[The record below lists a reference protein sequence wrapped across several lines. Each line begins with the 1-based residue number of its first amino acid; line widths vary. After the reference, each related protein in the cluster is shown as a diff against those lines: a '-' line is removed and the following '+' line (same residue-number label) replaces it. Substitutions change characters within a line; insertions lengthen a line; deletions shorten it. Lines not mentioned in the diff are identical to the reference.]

1 MFNKNVNMIDNISL
15 QKRLARITPE
25 ESRVGIS
32 YCITPS
38 NDYVLLKDEL
48 PADDLQNPRE
58 AIKKV
63 LNETI
68 KQEMGPNDI
77 IITFGLGLG
86 YLLDEVF
93 NKYPSKIFIYEPDIM
108 LMHFVLSNVDISEHL
123 ASGRVYITN
132 DIDELMNKIGSSY
145 LTKDKL
151 EITYL
156 PNYIM
161 TKNKELLVL
170 TQKVY
175 ETCKSKI
182 VDISTITKFSQ
193 RWLMN
198 SIDNISNINS
208 GNAYLLSDLY
218 HQFAGQTAL
227 IVGAGPSLN
236 DNVEFIKN
244 NRDKFVIFAVNKIV
258 KYLLENEIIPDF
270 VVCMDAGNM
279 DRTLGGLESRFSNVN
294 CIMDIRTDC
303 SIINKGFNKIFYA
316 FSNTDSMAKKLQ
328 KYNPSLKTDELGGS
342 ATTMAFVSAVNMG
355 FSKVIFVGVDLAFK
369 DNLVYSY
376 GEKMNRISQE
386 QILIDNVQKNVVQ
399 VKSVNGG
406 TVYTRDDYQVA
417 IHHFE
422 TIIKDLKYNEIYNVS
437 SFGAAIEGV
446 KPAKFEDMVL
456 ISSKSLSKL
465 ANIQPFK
472 LEIKDFIQ
480 EEFFHINNT
489 ITMLSKG
496 VFSSNFVS
504 TIVKS
509 IFLYQFLQAN
519 ILNVLQKNFDPELAQ
534 PFFENTKLAI
544 RKIVEKLQNNKMI

>member
-509 IFLYQFLQAN
+509 IFLYQFLQAD
-519 ILNVLQKNFDPELAQ
+519 ILNVLQKNFAPELAQ

>member
-1 MFNKNVNMIDNISL
+1 MFNKNIKEIDNISL
-15 QKRLARITPE
+15 QRRLARITPE
-25 ESRVGIS
+25 ESRIGIS

-48 PADDLQNPRE
+48 PTDDLQNPRE

-68 KQEMGPNDI
+68 KHEMGPNDI
-77 IITFGLGLG
+77 IITFGMGLG
-86 YLLDEVF
+86 YLLDETF
-93 NKYPSKIFIYEPDIM
+93 NRYKSRIFIYEPDIS

-132 DIDELMNKIGSSY
+132 DIDELMNKLGTSY
-145 LTKDKL
+145 LTKDKV

-156 PNYIM
+156 PNYLI

-170 TQKVY
+170 SQKVL
-175 ETCKSKI
+175 EACKSKI

-198 SIDNISNINS
+198 SIDNIANINT
-208 GNAYLLSDLY
+208 GTAYMLSDLY
-218 HQFAGQTAL
+218 NQFIGQTAL

-236 DNVEFIKN
+236 ENIDFIKK

-258 KYLLENEIIPDF
+258 KYLLQNEIVPDF

-279 DRTLGGLESRFSNVN
+279 DRTLGGLESNFGRVN

-303 SIINKGFNKIFYA
+303 SLIKKGFNKIFYT
-316 FSNTDSMAKKLQ
+316 FSNTDPLVNKLQ
-328 KYNPSLKTDELGGS
+328 KYNPSLKAEELGGS
-342 ATTMAFVSAVNMG
+342 ATTMALVSAVKLG
-355 FSKVIFVGVDLAFK
+355 FSKVFFVGVDLAFK

-376 GEKMNRISQE
+376 GETMNRISQE
-386 QILIDNVQKNVVQ
+386 QILVDNVQKNVVQ
-399 VKSVNGG
+399 VKSVTGG

-422 TIIKDLKYNEIYNVS
+422 TIIKELNYKEIYNLS
-437 SFGAAIEGV
+437 SFGAHIEGV
-446 KPAKFEDMVL
+446 KPVRVEDVIL
-456 ISSKSLSKL
+456 VSSKSMSNI
-465 ANIQPFK
+465 ANLQPFK
-472 LEIKDFIQ
+472 MEIKDFIQ
-480 EEFFHINNT
+480 EEFYHINNT
-489 ITMLSKG
+489 ITMISKG

-509 IFLYQFLQAN
+509 VFLYQYLQAD
-519 ILNVLQKNFDPELAQ
+519 ILNVLQKNFAPELAQ
-534 PFFENTKLAI
+534 SFFENTKVAI
-544 RKIVEKLQNNKMI
+544 KKVVEKLQNSKMI